1 MATNYQAPSRH
12 ASQKHQDAGRVTTR
26 LNKGGD
32 VFSKVG
38 PDNRRYTFKDRG
50 DGKAFDVSIDDPASG
65 ANITRFCCT
74 SLNWIARKLLWL
86 SILALLVYYIIMCAG

>member
-1 MATNYQAPSRH
+1 MATNYQAPSIH
-12 ASQKHQDAGRVTTR
+12 AKDKHPECARVTTR

-38 PDNRRYTFKDRG
+38 PDGRQYTFADRG
-50 DGKAFDVSIDDPASG
+50 DGKAFDVSIDVPG
-65 ANITRFCCT
+65 GPNVTRFVCT

-86 SILALLVYYIIMCAG
+86 SVVALFVYCLIVCAG